1 MKKKR
6 NIRSEIQKLL
16 RPDKA
21 KKINEEQTKSAA
33 EEQAELEKKVILA
46 EDERLEPKNEVQSE
60 LPKNEYAEHEAD
72 EETEVQLEKQTEH
85 EADEETEV
93 QLEKQAE
100 HEADEEAEVQ
110 LEKQA
115 EHEADEETEVKLEE
129 QTEHEAE
136 EKTEAKPE
144 KQAEHEADEE
154 PEVQLEEQ
162 TEPEAEEK
170 TQAHPGKQVEP
181 ENEEKTQAQPEL
193 HIKNNIKLGIK
204 NIMPSSAQYTKYER
218 YIQIKSEM
226 NTSIMLKNQSYFNFT
241 NMIMGKY
248 GFERLNST
256 FSKLIFRQFQMILRE
271 DRPEANTESDRIIK
285 NYTNFFNINKSVFNI
300 IAQSIVSTNTKS
312 YKEVRVPFYI
322 LKNSQLN
329 SGNASSNGVEYEKE
343 ALKLLPKSS
352 SKGDQISRNSK
363 EEKSI
368 NSLEKNVGTVSNFYN
383 LHYTQKTQEKL
394 IETQKGEILN
404 NTVDRITRIIS
415 QPISLLLEAQAV
427 EKRIETLA
435 TKIQMN
441 SATNISSDKAN
452 KPATKLLYDSKQPS
466 KLRALIPESSR
477 SISFEERSLSD
488 RTSIG
493 SNIEIINLSKIGSIN
508 RNTNKDINRS
518 ENRVDIFT
526 ICEKDNGSSD
536 RAENAGNNT
545 LTNYYK
551 NEVTNLAINRP
562 INETTN
568 LAINRPIN
576 KIINLAI
583 NRTNN
588 QTTNGSSNKN
598 IRNNIVTNRIGNGV
612 LNTTI
617 NKNSNGV
624 LNTTINNNSNGFINK
639 TVNIITNKVTNR
651 LENTE
656 ETNRY
661 PQVALMKNSFAN
673 NEMQELKPT
682 ELESTEKVEE
692 GNQKS
697 ASEDIKQSEI
707 ILHTTLTKKD
717 YTPKTKELLKSALV
731 ETDGAIS
738 RIIKSISNKQNAEG
752 EEKTAY
758 KKSNYQNRTS
768 LIPAEIKQ
776 ATKLK
781 GTSNFTGKQLEDS
794 SLIFCKPPVKET
806 PIATEETHKNINR
819 NDEHVFAK
827 SVTSSKP
834 QRKYNQIEVEE
845 VNLIAERVFKM
856 IEKRIAIQKDRRGL
870 R

>member
-85 EADEETEV
+85 EADEE
-93 QLEKQAE
+93 AE
-100 HEADEEAEVQ
+100 EQ
-110 LEKQA
+110 REKQA
-115 EHEADEETEVKLEE
+115 EHEADEETEVKLE
-129 QTEHEAE
+129 
-136 EKTEAKPE
+136 K
-144 KQAEHEADEE
+144 
-154 PEVQLEEQ
+154 Q

-170 TQAHPGKQVEP
+170 TQAKP
-181 ENEEKTQAQPEL
+181 EKQAQPEL